1 MTVKIKTM
9 PIAAITP
16 ADYNPRIDLQ
26 PGDPEYQALEAALD
40 EFDLVEPLIYNE
52 RTGHLVGGHQR
63 LKVLIAR
70 GDTDVEVS
78 VVDLPI
84 EKEKVL
90 NLALN
95 KTGGT
100 WDSPKL
106 SALLTTLVPLDISLT
121 STGFTLKEIKRLT
134 NEPTIPDDV
143 QAPAEDEPQVIL
155 TIQLTILEYDNIQSD
170 LEGFLEERG
179 IAWKTTMI

>member
-1 MTVKIKTM
+1 MKIKTM
-9 PIAAITP
+9 PIADITP
-16 ADYNPRIDLQ
+16 ADYNPRQDLK
-26 PGDPEYQALEAALD
+26 PGDPEYEALEAALL
-40 EFDLVEPLIYNE
+40 EFDLVEPLIYNQH
-52 RTGHLVGGHQR
+52 TGHLVGGHQR

-70 GDTDVEVS
+70 GDTNVEVS
-78 VVDLPI
+78 VVDLPL

-106 SALLTTLVPLDISLT
+106 SALLSDLVPLDISLA

-134 NEPTIPDDV
+134 SDVLIEEGEEPI
-143 QAPAEDEPQVIL
+143 EDEPKVIL
-155 TIQLTILEYDNIQSD
+155 TIQLSINEYETHGDSLEDY
-170 LEGFLEERG
+170 LEERG
-179 IAWKTTMI
+179 IECRKTMI

>member
-1 MTVKIKTM
+1 MKIKTM
-9 PIAAITP
+9 AISDITP

-26 PGDPEYQALEAALD
+26 PGDPEYQALEAAI
-40 EFDLVEPLIYNE
+40 EQFDLVEPLIYNE

-70 GDTDVEVS
+70 GDDSVEVS

-100 WDSPKL
+100 WDTPKL
-106 SALLTTLVPLDISLT
+106 SALLCTLVPLDIKLNA
-121 STGFTLKEIKRLT
+121 TGFSLKEIKRLT
-134 NEPTIPDDV
+134 EDVSIPDDV
-143 QAPAEDEPQVIL
+143 QAPLEDEPSVVL
-155 TIQLTILEYDNIQSD
+155 TIQLRILKYEACKEDI
-170 LEGFLEERG
+170 ETFLTERG
-179 IAWKTTMI
+179 IEWTTTMI

>member
-16 ADYNPRIDLQ
+16 AEYNPRIDLQ
-26 PGDPEYQALEAALD
+26 PGDPEYQALEAAI
-40 EFDLVEPLIYNE
+40 EQFDLVEPLIYNE

-70 GDTDVEVS
+70 GDTEVEVS
-78 VVDLPI
+78 VVDLPL

-121 STGFTLKEIKRLT
+121 ATGFTLKEIKRLT
-134 NEPTIPDDV
+134 NDVSIPDDV
-143 QAPAEDEPQVIL
+143 QAPAEDEPSVIL
-155 TIQLTILEYDNIQSD
+155 TIQLSKNEYEADGKS

-179 IAWKTTMI
+179 IEWKVTMI